1 MRMRTIGATIIAI
14 PACLIL
20 WAAWI
25 GCSFAGETV
34 IAKMSL
40 TRLNKDSKTIQL
52 VVEDLKRKEN
62 LSRAGLRA
70 MAEELQAA
78 QKKASAKKTDLPKEE
93 QKKLDLELKLKREAF
108 DQASREARVKLS
120 FGRKSVQRALR
131 QRISK
136 IIANIAKKE
145 GISVVMRE
153 ESLLYSAGIPDI
165 SAKVIAELDSTPF
178 QGLGVAPKKLPGPA
192 PAKPAPGPKPPKKKE
207 GKGNDKK

>member
-1 MRMRTIGATIIAI
+1 MRMRTIGTTIIAI

-40 TRLNKDSKTIQL
+40 NRLNNDSKTIQL
-52 VVEDLKRKEN
+52 VLEDLKRKEN

-78 QKKASAKKTDLPKEE
+78 QKKASVEKANLPKDE
-93 QKKLDLELKLKREAF
+93 QKKLDVELKLKREAF

-131 QRISK
+131 QRIAK

-145 GISVVMRE
+145 GISVVIRE
-153 ESLLYSAGIPDI
+153 ELLLYSAGIPDI
-165 SAKVIAELDSTPF
+165 SDKVIAELDSAPF
-178 QGLGVAPKKLPGPA
+178 QGLRAPPKKLPGPA

-207 GKGNDKK
+207 GKGNEKK